1 MSVPLRHVL
10 SQGPMIATMG
20 RAAMM
25 GLRRLPAAGPEAAPG
40 PWIEARLPPPPSAL
54 VRDYIR
60 HVGGDPSWY
69 RGQLPPHLFPQWAL
83 PLATR
88 ALSNLAYPPARVM
101 NAGCRIERRAPLAA
115 DEPLDVRVRVEAID
129 DNGHRAIVTQR
140 VVTGTLSAP
149 EAVVAD
155 ITAFIP
161 LEPKGKNAN
170 GTRQPRVVPP
180 GIAREIAF
188 MRIGADA
195 GLDFAKLTGDFNPVH
210 WLAPYAR
217 ASGFRRCILH
227 GFSTLARAIEAL
239 NRARFSANPSR
250 LSLIEARFTSPL
262 LLPASVGVYV
272 VNDGRLWVGDAP
284 QGRVYLEGQ
293 FQTDISK

>member
-25 GLRRLPAAGPEAAPG
+25 GLRRSPAVGPQAVPG
-40 PWIEARLPPPPSAL
+40 PWIEARLAPPPSGL

-60 HVGGDPSWY
+60 HVGGDPSFY
-69 RGQLPPHLFPQWAL
+69 RGRLPPHLFPQWGL
-83 PLATR
+83 PLASR
-88 ALSNLAYPPARVM
+88 ALSTLYPLARVM
-101 NAGCRIERRAPLAA
+101 NAGCRIENRAPLAA

-140 VVTGTLSAP
+140 VVTGTSSAP
-149 EAVVAD
+149 EAVIAD
-155 ITAFIP
+155 ISAFIP
-161 LEPKGKNAN
+161 LEPKGKNAK
-170 GTRQPRVVPP
+170 GTRQPRIVPP
-180 GIAREIAF
+180 GIGREIAF

-217 ASGFRRCILH
+217 ASGFRGCILH

-272 VNDGRLWVGDAP
+272 TNDGRLWVGDAP
-284 QGRVYLEGQ
+284 HGRVYLEGQ
-293 FQTDISK
+293 FQTDMSK